1 MLYVAHII
9 DTQRVRN
16 ILNEFHHRFSDRVQ
30 LIRPSGIR
38 KLFDIAQ
45 QMDNVI
51 SLGIGEPDF
60 DSPAHIKAAA
70 IKAINEGYTHY
81 TPNAGFPD
89 LRKALAQK
97 VAKQNNLDYQSNEVI
112 VTDGGCTGALL
123 LAILALVNPGDE
135 VIISDPGFVVYDAV
149 IRIAGAIPVP
159 VVVKEDSDFRMLSDI
174 VNEHITSKTRALIL
188 NSPSNP
194 TGSVQLYKDLEDLAN
209 LAQQY
214 NFYIISDEVY
224 EQMVYDDLKHHS
236 IASFPGMRART
247 VTVNSL
253 SKTYAMTGWRIGYAT
268 ADQPIIDQM
277 IQLQQFTMVH
287 APAISQRAALAALT
301 GPQDSV
307 ESMVQRF
314 DKRRHFLVKR
324 LNELP
329 PFRCQTPKGA
339 FYVFPNIEGSHLS
352 SNDFAQYLLKTCN
365 VACVPG
371 SAFGA
376 HGEGY
381 LRLSY
386 AQPLAQLNI
395 ACDRIQQALQ

>member
-1 MLYVAHII
+1 
-9 DTQRVRN
+9 VRTV
-16 ILNEFHHRFSDRVQ
+16 LDELHHRFSDRIQ

-45 QMDNVI
+45 QMDDVI

-60 DSPAHIKAAA
+60 DTPTHIKAAA

-81 TPNAGFPD
+81 TPNAGFLD
-89 LRKALAQK
+89 LRAALAQK
-97 VAKQNNLDYQSNEVI
+97 VAEHNNVQYELDEVI
-112 VTDGGCTGALL
+112 VTNGGCTGALL
-123 LAILALVNPGDE
+123 LAMLALVNPGDE
-135 VIISDPGFVVYDAV
+135 VIISDPGFVVYDAAV
-149 IRIAGAIPVP
+149 RIAGAIPVP
-159 VVVKEDSDFRMLSDI
+159 TVVREESNFRMLPEI
-174 VNEHITSKTRALIL
+174 VENNITSKTQALIL

-194 TGSVQLYKDLEDLAN
+194 TGSVQLHKDLKDLAN
-209 LAQQY
+209 LAQQHD
-214 NFYIISDEVY
+214 FYVIADEVY
-224 EQMVYDDLKHHS
+224 EKMVYDGTKHYS
-236 IASFPGMRART
+236 IAAFPGMRART

-268 ADQPIIDQM
+268 ADRPIIDQM

-287 APAISQRAALAALT
+287 APAISQRAALAALM
-301 GPQDSV
+301 GPQDFV
-307 ESMVQRF
+307 DHMIQRF
-314 DKRRHFLVKR
+314 DKRRQFLVKR

-339 FYVFPNIEGSHLS
+339 FYVFPNIQDSPYS
-352 SNDFAQYLLKTCN
+352 STEFAQYLLKTCN

-371 SAFGA
+371 SAFGT

-386 AQPLAQLNI
+386 AQPLTLLNH
-395 ACDRIQQALQ
+395 ACERIQQAFQQR

>member
-1 MLYVAHII
+1 
-9 DTQRVRN
+9 VRAV
-16 ILNEFHHRFSDRVQ
+16 LDELHHRFSDRIQ

-60 DSPAHIKAAA
+60 DTPTHIKAAA

-89 LRKALAQK
+89 LRAALAQK
-97 VAKQNNLDYQSNEVI
+97 VAEHNNLHYESNEVI
-112 VTDGGCTGALL
+112 VTNGGCTGALL
-123 LAILALVNPGDE
+123 LAMLALVNPGDE
-135 VIISDPGFVVYDAV
+135 VIISDPGFVVYDAAV
-149 IRIAGAIPVP
+149 RIANAIPVP
-159 VVVKEDSDFRMLSDI
+159 IVVREDTDFRLLPED
-174 VNEHITSKTRALIL
+174 VEKHITSKTRVLIL

-194 TGSVQLYKDLEDLAN
+194 TGSVQLHKDLKDLAN
-209 LAQQY
+209 LAQQH
-214 NFYIISDEVY
+214 NFYVIADEVY
-224 EQMVYDDLKHHS
+224 EKMVYDGIKHYS
-236 IASFPGMRART
+236 IASFPGMHART

-268 ADQPIIDQM
+268 ADRPIIDHM
-277 IQLQQFTMVH
+277 TQLQQFTMVH

-301 GPQDSV
+301 GPQDFV
-307 ESMVQRF
+307 DHMIQRF
-314 DKRRHFLVKR
+314 DERRQFLVKR
-324 LNELP
+324 LNKLS
-329 PFRCQTPKGA
+329 PFRCPTPKGA
-339 FYVFPNIEGSHLS
+339 FYVFPNIQDSHYS
-352 SNDFAQYLLKTCN
+352 STEFAQYLLKTCN

-371 SAFGA
+371 SAFGT

-386 AQPLAQLNI
+386 AQPIAQLNA
-395 ACDRIQQALQ
+395 ACERIQRALRQQ

>member
-1 MLYVAHII
+1 VRYVLA
-9 DTQRVRN
+9 
-16 ILNEFHHRFSDRVQ
+16 EFHHRFSTRIQ

-60 DSPAHIKAAA
+60 ETPAHIKAAA
-70 IKAINEGYTHY
+70 IDAINEGYTHY

-89 LRKALAQK
+89 LRNALVKKMAEN
-97 VAKQNNLDYQSNEVI
+97 NNLEYESDEVI
-112 VTDGGCTGALL
+112 VTNGGCTGALL

-149 IRIAGAIPVP
+149 VRIAGAIPVP
-159 VVVKEDSDFRMLSDI
+159 AIVEEETDFRMLPDE
-174 VNEHITSKTRALIL
+174 VEKNITSKTKALIL

-194 TGSVQLYKDLEDLAN
+194 TGSVQLHKDLDDLAN
-209 LAQQY
+209 LAQQHD
-214 NFYIISDEVY
+214 FYVISDEVY
-224 EQMVYDDLKHHS
+224 EKMVYDGTKHYS
-236 IASFPGMRART
+236 IASYPDMHART

-268 ADQPIIDQM
+268 ADHPIIDQM

-301 GPQDSV
+301 GPQDFV
-307 ESMVQRF
+307 DYMVQQF
-314 DKRRHFLVKR
+314 DQRRQFLVKR

-329 PFRCQTPKGA
+329 NFRCQTPKGA
-339 FYVFPNIEGSHLS
+339 FYVFPNINDTQYS
-352 SNDFAQYLLKTCN
+352 STDFAQFLLKTCN

-371 SAFGA
+371 SAFGV

-386 AQPLAQLNI
+386 AQPQAQLNV
-395 ACDRIQQALQ
+395 ACERIKQALR

>member
-1 MLYVAHII
+1 VRTVLY
-9 DTQRVRN
+9 
-16 ILNEFHHRFSDRVQ
+16 ESHHRFSDRIQ

-60 DSPAHIKAAA
+60 DTPAHIKAAA

-89 LRKALAQK
+89 LRAALAQK
-97 VAKQNNLDYQSNEVI
+97 VAEHNNLHYESDEVI
-112 VTDGGCTGALL
+112 VTNGGCTGALI
-123 LAILALVNPGDE
+123 LAMLALVNPGDE
-135 VIISDPGFVVYDAV
+135 VIISDPGFVVYDAAV
-149 IRIAGAIPVP
+149 RIADAIPVP
-159 VVVKEDSDFRMLSDI
+159 IVVREDTDFRMLPA
-174 VNEHITSKTRALIL
+174 VVEKNITSKTRVLIL

-194 TGSVQLYKDLEDLAN
+194 TGSVQLHKDLKDLAN
-209 LAQQY
+209 LAQQHD
-214 NFYIISDEVY
+214 FYVIADEVY
-224 EQMVYDDLKHHS
+224 EKMVYDGTKHYS
-236 IASFPGMRART
+236 IASFPGMHART

-268 ADQPIIDQM
+268 ADRPIIDQM

-287 APAISQRAALAALT
+287 APAISQRAALAALI
-301 GPQDSV
+301 GPQDFV
-307 ESMVQRF
+307 DHMIQRF
-314 DKRRHFLVKR
+314 DKRRRFLVKR

-329 PFRCQTPKGA
+329 PFRCQSPKGA
-339 FYVFPNIEGSHLS
+339 FYVFPNIQDSPCS
-352 SNDFAQYLLKTCN
+352 STEFAQYLLEACN

-386 AQPLAQLNI
+386 AQPLAQLND
-395 ACDRIQQALQ
+395 ACERIQHALQQR

>member
-1 MLYVAHII
+1 MRTVL
-9 DTQRVRN
+9 DE
-16 ILNEFHHRFSDRVQ
+16 LHHRFSDRIQ

-60 DSPAHIKAAA
+60 ETPAHIKAAA

-89 LRKALAQK
+89 LRAALSQK
-97 VAKQNNLDYQSNEVI
+97 VAEHNNLHYESNEVI
-112 VTDGGCTGALL
+112 VTNGGCTGALL
-123 LAILALVNPGDE
+123 LAMLALVNPGDE
-135 VIISDPGFVVYDAV
+135 VIISDPGFVVYDAAV
-149 IRIAGAIPVP
+149 RIADAIPVP
-159 VVVKEDSDFRMLSDI
+159 IVVREDTDFRMLPE
-174 VNEHITSKTRALIL
+174 VVEKNITSKTRVLIL

-194 TGSVQLYKDLEDLAN
+194 TGSVQLYKDLKDLAN
-209 LAQQY
+209 LAQQH
-214 NFYIISDEVY
+214 NFYVIADEVY
-224 EQMVYDDLKHHS
+224 EKMVYDGTKHYS
-236 IASFPGMRART
+236 IASFPGMHART

-268 ADQPIIDQM
+268 ADRPIIDQM

-287 APAISQRAALAALT
+287 APAISQRAALAALM
-301 GPQDSV
+301 GPQDFV
-307 ESMVQRF
+307 DHMIQRF
-314 DKRRHFLVKR
+314 DRRRQFLVKR

-329 PFRCQTPKGA
+329 LFRCQSPKGA
-339 FYVFPNIEGSHLS
+339 FYVFPNIRDS
-352 SNDFAQYLLKTCN
+352 SWSSAEFAQYLLETCN

-376 HGEGY
+376 YGEGY

-386 AQPLAQLNI
+386 AQPLAQLND
-395 ACDRIQQALQ
+395 ACERIRRALQQG

>member
-1 MLYVAHII
+1 M
-9 DTQRVRN
+9 T
-16 ILNEFHHRFSDRVQ
+16 EFHHRFSNRIQ

-60 DSPAHIKAAA
+60 ETPAHIKAAA
-70 IKAINEGYTHY
+70 IDAINDGYTHY

-89 LRKALAQK
+89 LRNAVAKK
-97 VAKQNNLDYQSNEVI
+97 VAEYNNLDYGSDEVI
-112 VTDGGCTGALL
+112 VTNGGCTGAIL
-123 LAILALVNPGDE
+123 LAMLTLVNPGDE

-149 IRIAGAIPVP
+149 VRIAGAIPVP
-159 VVVKEDSDFRMLSDI
+159 VIVKEDTNFRMLPDEVAES
-174 VNEHITSKTRALIL
+174 ITSKTKALIL

-194 TGSVQLYKDLEDLAN
+194 TGSVQLHKDLDDLAN
-209 LAQQY
+209 LAQQHD
-214 NFYIISDEVY
+214 FYVISDEVY
-224 EQMVYDDLKHHS
+224 EKMIYDGIKHYS
-236 IASFPGMRART
+236 IASYPGMRTRT
-247 VTVNSL
+247 ITVNAL

-268 ADQPIIDQM
+268 ADHPIIDKM

-301 GPQDSV
+301 GPQDFV
-307 ESMVQRF
+307 DYMVQQF
-314 DKRRHFLVKR
+314 DQRRQFLVKR

-329 PFRCQTPKGA
+329 HFRCQPPKGA
-339 FYVFPNIEGSHLS
+339 FYVFPNIEDTQHS
-352 SNDFAQYLLKTCN
+352 STEFAQFLIKTCN
-365 VACVPG
+365 IACVPG
-371 SAFGA
+371 SAFGV

-386 AQPLAQLNI
+386 AQPQAQLAA
-395 ACDRIQQALQ
+395 ACERIEQALRKLTN

>member
-1 MLYVAHII
+1 M
-9 DTQRVRN
+9 RN
-16 ILNEFHHRFSDRVQ
+16 ILVEFHHRFSDRIQ

-60 DSPAHIKAAA
+60 NTPPHIKTAA
-70 IKAINEGYTHY
+70 IAAINEGYTHY

-89 LRKALAQK
+89 LREALAQK
-97 VAKQNNLDYQSNEVI
+97 VAEQNDLAYHSDEVI
-112 VTDGGCTGALL
+112 VTNGGCTGALL
-123 LAILALVNPGDE
+123 LAMLALVNPGDE
-135 VIISDPGFVVYDAV
+135 VIISDPGFVVYDAAV
-149 IRIAGAIPVP
+149 RIAGAIPVP
-159 VVVKEDSDFRMLSDI
+159 VVVKEDTDFRMLPD
-174 VNEHITSKTRALIL
+174 VVEQHITAKTRALIL

-194 TGSVQLYKDLEDLAN
+194 TGSVQLHKDLKSLAN
-209 LAQQY
+209 LAQQH
-214 NFYIISDEVY
+214 NFYVISDEVY
-224 EQMVYDDLKHHS
+224 EKMVYDGTKHYS
-236 IASFPGMRART
+236 IASFPGMHART

-268 ADQPIIDQM
+268 ADHPIIDQM

-301 GPQDSV
+301 GPQDFV
-307 ESMVQRF
+307 DYMVQRF

-329 PFRCQTPKGA
+329 PFRCPTPKGA
-339 FYVFPNIEGSHLS
+339 FYVFPNIQDSQYS
-352 SNDFAQYLLKTCN
+352 STEFAKYLLKTCN
-365 VACVPG
+365 IACVPG
-371 SAFGA
+371 SAFGT

-386 AQPLAQLNI
+386 AQPLEQLNV
-395 ACDRIQQALQ
+395 ACERIQQALQ

>member
-1 MLYVAHII
+1 
-9 DTQRVRN
+9 VRAV
-16 ILNEFHHRFSDRVQ
+16 LDELHHRFSDRIQ

-60 DSPAHIKAAA
+60 DTPTHIKAAA

-89 LRKALAQK
+89 LRAALAQK
-97 VAKQNNLDYQSNEVI
+97 VVEYNNLHYESDEVI
-112 VTDGGCTGALL
+112 VTNGGCTGALL
-123 LAILALVNPGDE
+123 IAMLALVNPGDE
-135 VIISDPGFVVYDAV
+135 VIISDPGFVVYDAAV
-149 IRIAGAIPVP
+149 RIANAIPVP
-159 VVVKEDSDFRMLSDI
+159 IVVREDTDFRMLPED
-174 VNEHITSKTRALIL
+174 VEKHITSKTRALIL

-194 TGSVQLYKDLEDLAN
+194 TGSVQLHKDLEDLAN

-214 NFYIISDEVY
+214 NFYVIADEVY
-224 EQMVYDDLKHHS
+224 EKMVYDGTKHYS
-236 IASFPGMRART
+236 IASFPGMHART

-268 ADQPIIDQM
+268 ADRPIIDHM
-277 IQLQQFTMVH
+277 TQLQQFTMVH

-301 GPQDSV
+301 GPQDFV
-307 ESMVQRF
+307 DHMIQRF
-314 DKRRHFLVKR
+314 DERRQFLVKR

-329 PFRCQTPKGA
+329 PFRCPTPKGA
-339 FYVFPNIEGSHLS
+339 FYVFPNIQDS
-352 SNDFAQYLLKTCN
+352 SYSSTEFAQYLLKTCN

-371 SAFGA
+371 SAFGT

-386 AQPLAQLNI
+386 AQPIAQLND
-395 ACDRIQQALQ
+395 ACERIQRALRQR

>member
-1 MLYVAHII
+1 MRNGL
-9 DTQRVRN
+9 DTH
-16 ILNEFHHRFSDRVQ
+16 HHRFSDRIQ

-89 LRKALAQK
+89 LRDALAQK
-97 VAKQNNLDYQSNEVI
+97 VAEHNNLNYNSDEVI
-112 VTDGGCTGALL
+112 VTNGGCTGALL
-123 LAILALVNPGDE
+123 LAMLTLVNPGDE
-135 VIISDPGFVVYDAV
+135 VIISDPGFVVYDAAV
-149 IRIAGAIPVP
+149 RIAGAIPVP
-159 VVVKEDSDFRMLSDI
+159 IVVREDTDFRMLPE
-174 VNEHITSKTRALIL
+174 VVEKNITSKTRVLIL

-194 TGSVQLYKDLEDLAN
+194 TGSVQLHQDLKDLAN
-209 LAQQY
+209 LAQQH
-214 NFYIISDEVY
+214 NFYVIADEVY
-224 EQMVYDDLKHHS
+224 EKMVYDGTKHYS

-268 ADQPIIDQM
+268 ADRPIIDQM
-277 IQLQQFTMVH
+277 IQLHQFTMVH

-301 GPQDSV
+301 GPQDFV
-307 ESMVQRF
+307 DFMIQQF
-314 DKRRHFLVKR
+314 DERRQFLVKR

-339 FYVFPNIEGSHLS
+339 FYVFPNIQDSCYS
-352 SNDFAQYLLKTCN
+352 STEFAQFLLKTCN

-371 SAFGA
+371 SAFGT

-386 AQPLAQLNI
+386 AQPLAQLND
-395 ACDRIQQALQ
+395 ACERIQQALQQR